1 MSLSR
6 LNSIPTPWI
15 PSPIPR
21 TPFLSPIPFDDEEAE
36 AAAVVASAGDDKKAR
51 KNQGNGRGGGKKT
64 KQQKPNVQDEEGLNL
79 SGAVCFAYSCPDEVK
94 QNSRFCRKH
103 ENLKVQTKNFENQ

>member
-1 MSLSR
+1 MGD
-6 LNSIPTPWI
+6 
-15 PSPIPR
+15 
-21 TPFLSPIPFDDEEAE
+21 FDDEEAE

-103 ENLKVQTKNFENQ
+103 ENLKVQTKKTMKTIKKNNQKTPEAQTTKYENL

>member
-1 MSLSR
+1 MGD
-6 LNSIPTPWI
+6 
-15 PSPIPR
+15 
-21 TPFLSPIPFDDEEAE
+21 FDDEEAE

-51 KNQGNGRGGGKKT
+51 KNQGNGRGGGGGKKT

-103 ENLKVQTKNFENQ
+103 ENLKVQTKKTMKTIKKQAKNAGGANDKI